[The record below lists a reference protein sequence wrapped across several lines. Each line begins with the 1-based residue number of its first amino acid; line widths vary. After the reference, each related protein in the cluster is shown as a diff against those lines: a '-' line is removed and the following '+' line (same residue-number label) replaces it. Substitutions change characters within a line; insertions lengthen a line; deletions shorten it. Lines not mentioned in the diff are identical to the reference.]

1 MVEKLTRF
9 ILQKTFVQP
18 GYERAKFYTRWK
30 AKRAREESRER
41 KRKGGEEVEE
51 VRKEASHPIM

>member
-18 GYERAKFYTRWK
+18 GDKRAKFYTRWK

-41 KRKGGEEVEE
+41 KRKGGEEV
-51 VRKEASHPIM
+51 RKEASHPIM

>member
-18 GYERAKFYTRWK
+18 GYKRANIFTRWK
-30 AKRAREESRER
+30 AKRAREESRAR
-41 KRKGGEEVEE
+41 KRKGGEEE